1 MVRTSMIGP
10 AVVASMIVLSGCGED
25 RWAEE
30 LGCAEAAVYIR
41 EPRFEDCVPV
51 VGIRRFVTETCE
63 PGGATLSGTVEP
75 PLGGVYYVH
84 LRGVTPTAWYE
95 EPATNFH
102 LQIGLGALHESIDPC
117 AFRVTRR
124 GSNTFDEVQAELSE
138 HCAFTRLDPPD
149 PINTIEVDEIV
160 FRAPLLPYR
169 AEDVPAGCEHLLD
182 E

>member
-1 MVRTSMIGP
+1 
-10 AVVASMIVLSGCGED
+10 MIVLGGCGED

-30 LGCAEAAVYIR
+30 LACADAAIYIR
-41 EPRFEDCVPV
+41 ERRFEDCVPV
-51 VGIRRFVTETCE
+51 VGIRRTVTGTCE
-63 PGGATLSGTVEP
+63 PDGASLTGTGSVSSVLLFGTTAAWHED
-75 PLGGVYYVH
+75 
-84 LRGVTPTAWYE
+84 PTAMFLVQVS
-95 EPATNFH
+95 P
-102 LQIGLGALHESIDPC
+102 GGLHESIDPC

-149 PINTIEVDEIV
+149 PINTIEVDQIV

-169 AEDVPAGCEHLLD
+169 AEDVPPGCEHLLD